1 MTTHALEKVLAVILV
16 TALVVFLVLFLPTN
30 PQLIDWIL
38 PISAG
43 ILTVAWLIAFEGRQ
57 RHPR

>member
-1 MTTHALEKVLAVILV
+1 MMAHTLEKVLAVILV
-16 TALVVFLVLFLPTN
+16 TALAVFLVYFLPTN

-43 ILTVAWLIAFEGRQ
+43 ILTVAWLVAFEGRQ
-57 RHPR
+57 RHLK